1 MPLSVTP
8 PSKREA
14 VQFLS
19 YCVLRKVMS
28 EKITLKSHKAP
39 SSRVRVSGGHLGEA
53 EAPTEAAAET
63 LSAKL
68 TEGVSAK
75 PTNV

>member
-1 MPLSVTP
+1 
-8 PSKREA
+8 
-14 VQFLS
+14 
-19 YCVLRKVMS
+19 MS